1 MITKDRL
8 TSSVISPWP
17 HPNCFVCSENN
28 EHGLNLEFTPSAD
41 GGVSAIFKCSKQFEG
56 YPGVLHGGIISSIV
70 DGAMT
75 NCLFIRGVVA
85 VTADL
90 NVRFRWPVF
99 IDKKATVKAEVRRN
113 DSPLYIVEA
122 RIIQEGKV
130 RITATGKFLEK
141 PNFFGKKT
149 I

>member
-17 HPNCFVCSENN
+17 HPNCFVCSANN
-28 EHGLNLEFTPSAD
+28 EHGLNLEFTPSED
-41 GGVSAIFKCSKQFEG
+41 GGVSASFTCSKKYEG
-56 YPGVLHGGIISSIV
+56 YPGVIHGGIISSIV

-113 DSPLYIVEA
+113 DSPLYVVEA

-141 PNFFGKKT
+141 PNFFGKTT